1 MLHFKDYYYYLK
13 NIRWILNNSLA
24 HTTIGS
30 STTSKVQKDVDKEGL
45 ENLTIPDLQKW
56 SEYKVKRLVEETRMD
71 WLLTIS

>member
-1 MLHFKDYYYYLK
+1 MPHFKDYYYYLK

-24 HTTIGS
+24 DTTIGS

-71 WLLTIS
+71 

>member
-1 MLHFKDYYYYLK
+1 MPHFKDYYYYLK
-13 NIRWILNNSLA
+13 NIRWILNNSLGD
-24 HTTIGS
+24 TTIGS

-71 WLLTIS
+71 

>member
-1 MLHFKDYYYYLK
+1 MPHFKDYYYYLK

-24 HTTIGS
+24 DTTIGS

-56 SEYKVKRLVEETRMD
+56 SEYKVKRLGRNKDGLSVNY
-71 WLLTIS
+71 